1 MWRLFST
8 FSAVSML
15 WGFSRNNFFLSHH
28 KCCVVGLHT
37 RISSNWELFVVL
49 LWREESGERKW
60 NTRNCLTKVDQSH
73 TRESG
78 IWVIFV
84 VLLFVI
90 PLILL
95 VSHLSLLDFGWWNPE
110 SQATWVRKMEFPGW
124 IQRSNS
130 YVLKSLNETK
140 HVSNKLT
147 NKAQIT
153 SESSPTHHTKE
164 RWNNFSIFS
173 YHTFEEILV

>member
-1 MWRLFST
+1 
-8 FSAVSML
+8 ML
-15 WGFSRNNFFLSHH
+15 WGFSRNNFFLSNH

-78 IWVIFV
+78 IWVIFCCV
-84 VLLFVI
+84 VICYSTHFACVAFVSVG
-90 PLILL
+90 LW
-95 VSHLSLLDFGWWNPE
+95 VVRSCE
-110 SQATWVRKMEFPGW
+110 SPDMWVRKMEFPGRT
-124 IQRSNS
+124 QRSNS
-130 YVLKSLNETK
+130 YILKSLNETK
-140 HVSNKLT
+140 HVSNKST

-153 SESSPTHHTKE
+153 SESSQHHTKE

-173 YHTFEEILV
+173 YQTFEEILV